1 MKLVLSFFIAALFAI
16 SSCNFSNQEI
26 IVKSG
31 VQSINGTELFVKTM
45 GKGEPTL
52 IVHGGPGLSHDYYLP
67 HLESLAQDHQLIFYD
82 QRVSGASLMNV
93 DSSSI
98 NLDAFIED
106 IEALRKKF
114 GIRVINLMAHSFGGL
129 IAMNYAIK
137 YPEKVK
143 RLMLINSISA
153 SSEIN
158 MQSNQILGVRFTEE
172 DMRER
177 MSLIQSEGFEQRDP
191 ETIEALMKIGFRRQ
205 FYDER
210 LIDSLQLNINENY
223 GRSSELLRYLS
234 PELMNYDFHANL
246 QNIEAPTLLLYG
258 DYDPLSK
265 IAGPSLNVAIPN
277 SKLVDIK
284 QAGHFP
290 FIEKPE
296 KFYNSIYSFLDD

>member
-1 MKLVLSFFIAALFAI
+1 MKLVLSFFIAALFAR

-26 IVKSG
+26 IVNSG

-45 GKGEPTL
+45 GKGEPIL

-210 LIDSLQLNINENY
+210 LIDSLQQY
-223 GRSSELLRYLS
+223 
-234 PELMNYDFHANL
+234 
-246 QNIEAPTLLLYG
+246 Q
-258 DYDPLSK
+258 
-265 IAGPSLNVAIPN
+265 
-277 SKLVDIK
+277 
-284 QAGHFP
+284 
-290 FIEKPE
+290 
-296 KFYNSIYSFLDD
+296 

>member
-45 GKGEPTL
+45 GKGEPIL

-143 RLMLINSISA
+143 S
-153 SSEIN
+153 
-158 MQSNQILGVRFTEE
+158 
-172 DMRER
+172 
-177 MSLIQSEGFEQRDP
+177 
-191 ETIEALMKIGFRRQ
+191 
-205 FYDER
+205 
-210 LIDSLQLNINENY
+210 
-223 GRSSELLRYLS
+223 
-234 PELMNYDFHANL
+234 
-246 QNIEAPTLLLYG
+246 
-258 DYDPLSK
+258 
-265 IAGPSLNVAIPN
+265 
-277 SKLVDIK
+277 
-284 QAGHFP
+284 
-290 FIEKPE
+290 
-296 KFYNSIYSFLDD
+296 